1 MKFNQSTMKI
11 RALAGFLTLS
21 IALSPMTSYAA
32 SYSGAK
38 EGTNQTNVTSVVGDL
53 TDHDIHD
60 KNAVGSL
67 TIHKYDMTSA
77 EKDGI
82 TFGWSDT
89 DHNSDGTDSTLTTKD
104 GQNVNITSTGK
115 ENANAENALK
125 EYAIKGVEFT
135 YLRVGDVKTLSD
147 VNEDGINGDIQL
159 IYGLDTDLMNILR
172 LKPYDPAN
180 KGSNVADDGK
190 DDVDNSNRV
199 AVTKIENVNYFTS
212 QQIND
217 AMKESLEMS
226 DAIAKDTLEAYIVN
240 HGGTKFAETDANGET
255 SKSQLPL
262 GLYLIVETAVPENVV
277 DTCNPW
283 FTEIPMTDID
293 GEAWFYDVECYPKNQ
308 TGSPTLDKLVRN
320 ADCGIG
326 ITDPNKNED
335 YVYGTTVT
343 ASEGDI
349 LDYILVTKLPRSTSS
364 ATYLKKYE
372 LVDTLADGI
381 KYNGDL
387 KIAIYNSE
395 TFAKVNDTTQAI
407 DVWTPENTG
416 MYDVDYAQANA
427 KSEGQWRLDI
437 TMGTKGLEAINK
449 QYYDGAHYLVAYYT
463 ATVESDATTV
473 LGDEGNPNDVTLI
486 WNRTNESYFNT
497 LEDRSIIYTYGI
509 DLTKTFSD
517 QDKKSQSQKE
527 NDFKAVEFILYN
539 ETEDYYVLAKPS
551 TDTDG
556 LYYVTGKDVSKDK
569 ATIFTP
575 GKAGNMVI
583 NGLEAD
589 QYKLTEVDT
598 AKGYSILQ
606 NQIDINIT
614 PSSREITPSS
624 VHYMTVANDHD
635 VEHPDTDSNS
645 ITLSDG
651 RILIAKEEGT
661 TDKDNMV
668 IGTLTSATATV
679 DGIEAD
685 MCAFG
690 EEKIGKA
697 EIDAT
702 PNKTV
707 AAASANAAVILSI
720 MNSRTFLLPQTGGAG
735 MYLITILGVVI
746 AIAGVFYL
754 TRKNKKGIC

>member
-1 MKFNQSTMKI
+1 
-11 RALAGFLTLS
+11 
-21 IALSPMTSYAA
+21 
-32 SYSGAK
+32 
-38 EGTNQTNVTSVVGDL
+38 
-53 TDHDIHD
+53 
-60 KNAVGSL
+60 
-67 TIHKYDMTSA
+67 
-77 EKDGI
+77 
-82 TFGWSDT
+82 
-89 DHNSDGTDSTLTTKD
+89 
-104 GQNVNITSTGK
+104 
-115 ENANAENALK
+115 
-125 EYAIKGVEFT
+125 
-135 YLRVGDVKTLSD
+135 
-147 VNEDGINGDIQL
+147 
-159 IYGLDTDLMNILR
+159 
-172 LKPYDPAN
+172 
-180 KGSNVADDGK
+180 
-190 DDVDNSNRV
+190 
-199 AVTKIENVNYFTS
+199 
-212 QQIND
+212 
-217 AMKESLEMS
+217 
-226 DAIAKDTLEAYIVN
+226 
-240 HGGTKFAETDANGET
+240 
-255 SKSQLPL
+255 
-262 GLYLIVETAVPENVV
+262 
-277 DTCNPW
+277 
-283 FTEIPMTDID
+283 
-293 GEAWFYDVECYPKNQ
+293 
-308 TGSPTLDKLVRN
+308 
-320 ADCGIG
+320 
-326 ITDPNKNED
+326 
-335 YVYGTTVT
+335 
-343 ASEGDI
+343 
-349 LDYILVTKLPRSTSS
+349 
-364 ATYLKKYE
+364 
-372 LVDTLADGI
+372 
-381 KYNGDL
+381 
-387 KIAIYNSE
+387 
-395 TFAKVNDTTQAI
+395 
-407 DVWTPENTG
+407 

-527 NDFKAVEFILYN
+527 NDFKAVEFVLYN